1 MSNEQVIYST
11 LRFLRS
17 PSESPNRLRPGGT
30 QRPGKTD
37 DTVFQY
43 IQENHQQR
51 EEIGNLTRE
60 HHILQNESY
69 LKERLLTNKTLE
81 YNILKNESLQQKKE
95 QDLLFS
101 DRTYQRE
108 NEAIKI
114 LFNFGGLISKLCENR
129 LSYRGI
135 KYYYF
140 IPESQNWNGCKQTCQ
155 SYNSSLLKINDEDE
169 LVSWTVTFAF
179 IFLTMSH
186 AWTQEIEDKGRPER
200 GTFRDLDIQI
210 MQQIQIA

>member
-37 DTVFQY
+37 DTGFSVPWHLISVTLGILCLLLLVTVALLGTKIFQY

-108 NEAIKI
+108 NEVIKI
-114 LFNFGGLISKLCENR
+114 LFNFGGLISIFH

-140 IPESQNWNGCKQTCQ
+140 IPESQNWKGCKQTCQ

-169 LVSWTVTFAF
+169 LVSFSLGLC
-179 IFLTMSH
+179 IHFL
-186 AWTQEIEDKGRPER
+186 
-200 GTFRDLDIQI
+200 L
-210 MQQIQIA
+210 